1 MDYLQPA
8 IADVDQAIDE
18 ILKHNQLKHDHQI
31 IGICTRLQKKV
42 RNLNRVVAERL
53 RIFSQCTEE
62 IWENINESSFQ
73 EFKQLVEDNY
83 AAIGAILCTLPVA
96 MDSWLEKFTNDL
108 SGESVKRAEFIPSD
122 IRQGL

>member
-1 MDYLQPA
+1 M
-8 IADVDQAIDE
+8 
-18 ILKHNQLKHDHQI
+18 
-31 IGICTRLQKKV
+31 